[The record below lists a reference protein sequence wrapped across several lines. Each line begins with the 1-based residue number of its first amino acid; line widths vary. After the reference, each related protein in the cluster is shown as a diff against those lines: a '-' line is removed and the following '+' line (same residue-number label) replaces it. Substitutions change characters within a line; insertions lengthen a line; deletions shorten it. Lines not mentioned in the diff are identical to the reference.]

1 MRVTSFILF
10 GLLSCIY
17 VRGAEEASTTQ
28 YPARNTTS
36 VDTTSVETPENTTPI
51 SSTTEFQALIE
62 PITEEL
68 ILHLQTKNT
77 VAIKDS
83 SNLLS
88 EIEDDVVR
96 FSASLNQQLK
106 DVQQL
111 GPMELQFAKSSYL
124 VKKLS
129 LNLLQGLSNTT
140 YKVGLDIKRTVQ
152 TLENM
157 VKEEQEIKKRVN
169 QLQEK
174 LNDYQNNI
182 VNSSQVIDNSI
193 VHLTK
198 LVSRSVLPKL
208 DNLKSQFSNLNT
220 SQINI
225 KAELP
230 NIEITKAINE
240 KSIRK
245 LNDLNQQLAYLNHT
259 KDTQLQKVTDILEYL
274 APKNLTV
281 IANTL
286 QDLVIEE
293 KRIDLKLSINE
304 QLSTCSSSKSKTAY
318 RVTKSIC
325 GSNRRLPV
333 ASCLLVGLMAEK
345 VRCAVNHMDT
355 IKWKDFGFGFDFG
368 NHQHASIARCVILLG
383 KAENLNEKNK
393 LRKVNDKRQEAKRQ
407 RGETLIAVSG

>member
-1 MRVTSFILF
+1 MRATSFILF

-17 VRGAEEASTTQ
+17 VRGAEEALTTQ

-51 SSTTEFQALIE
+51 TSTTEFQALIE

-77 VAIKDS
+77 VALKDS

-140 YKVGLDIKRTVQ
+140 YKVGLDIERTVQ

-157 VKEEQEIKKRVN
+157 VKEQQEVKKRVN

-174 LNDYQNNI
+174 LNDYQINI
-182 VNSSQVIDNSI
+182 VNNSQLIDNGI

-208 DNLKSQFSNLNT
+208 DNLKSQFSSLNS

-230 NIEITKAINE
+230 NIEVTKAINE

-245 LNDLNQQLAYLNHT
+245 LNDINQQLAFLNHT

-286 QDLVIEE
+286 QDLVINE
-293 KRIDLKLSINE
+293 KHGCL
-304 QLSTCSSSKSKTAY
+304 
-318 RVTKSIC
+318 
-325 GSNRRLPV
+325 LPV
-333 ASCLLVGLMAEK
+333 ASCLLVRLLAEK

-368 NHQHASIARCVILLG
+368 NHQHASIARCVILRG
-383 KAENLNEKNK
+383 KAENLKEKNK
-393 LRKVNDKRQEAKRQ
+393 LRKSLRNAKD
-407 RGETLIAVSG
+407 EEAVSLPKVSHMQRHQHCRKPWPKNNVKMHLSSHKQQPQHE